1 MGLYLNPNAA
11 YFEEVSGSEIYVDKT
26 MLIAKLNAL
35 LGTSEKFVCVSRP
48 RRFGKT
54 IAGAMISAYYSKGSN
69 SRSLFSR
76 FKIASDSSFEK
87 NLNAFNVIHIDV
99 NAFYNSIQ
107 DRTKIIECISRAVNK
122 ELCSAFPE
130 ANIGQDEGLANA
142 ILQVYGAT
150 GERFVLIVDE
160 YDVLVREKVEQ
171 QTFEEYLRFL
181 NSLFKNSTLK
191 PAIALGY
198 LTGILPI
205 VRDKIQSKLNEF
217 TEYSMLDA
225 RDFSEFVGFSESEVK
240 ELCEKYGMDF
250 FECQRWYNGYLM
262 EDGSKIYSP
271 KSVVTAMKKRK
282 FGDYWTQTSSYEALK
297 TYILMNFEGI
307 KDDVVFMLG
316 GGRVGVN
323 VLKYVNTV
331 SDFHSKDDVF
341 TYLIHLGY
349 LAYDENARQC
359 FIPNDEVRTEWVN
372 CIEDEADYGSVMEL
386 INESRELLKRTIAKD
401 SDYVAKAIATA
412 HSRATNPLTYNN
424 EASFQ
429 SAIGLAYFYATA
441 DYTILKELPTG
452 EGYADVVFIPRVFD
466 ELHPAL
472 IIELKIHSAPDVALN
487 QIKNKRYAEALSN
500 YKKNLLLVG
509 ISYSKDTKK
518 HECKIERYIGE

>member
-11 YFEEVSGSEIYVDKT
+11 YFEEIVSSDLYVDKT
-26 MLIAKLNAL
+26 LLLEKLNGL

-54 IAGAMISAYYSKGSN
+54 IAGSMLVAYYSKGCD
-69 SRSLFSR
+69 SRKLFSS
-76 FKIASDSSFEK
+76 FKIAKSADFEK
-87 NLNAFNVIHIDV
+87 YLNKYNVIHIDV
-99 NAFYNSIQ
+99 NAFYNSIS
-107 DRTKIIECISRAVNK
+107 DRSKIISEITRAVNK
-122 ELCSAFPE
+122 ELAKAFPSVSID
-130 ANIGQDEGLANA
+130 AGDSLANSLLA
-142 ILQVYGAT
+142 VYGAL
-150 GERFVLIVDE
+150 GEKFIIILDE
-160 YDVLVREKVEQ
+160 YDVLVREKVDEK
-171 QTFEEYLRFL
+171 TFDDYLRFL
-181 NSLFKNSTLK
+181 NSLFKNATLK

-217 TEYSMLDA
+217 TEYSMIDA
-225 RDFSEFVGFSESEVK
+225 RDFSEFVGFTENEVK
-240 ELCEKYGMDF
+240 SLCVRYDMNF
-250 FECQRWYNGYLM
+250 AECQRWYNGYLM

-297 TYILMNFEGI
+297 IYILMNFAGI
-307 KDDVVFMLG
+307 KDDVVTMLG
-316 GGRVGVN
+316 GGHVGVN
-323 VLKYVNTV
+323 VLKYVNTI

-349 LAYDENARQC
+349 LAYDENAKRC

-372 CIEDEADYGSVMEL
+372 CVEDESDYSAIVSL
-386 INESRELLKRTIAKD
+386 INDSRELLRRTIQMD
-401 SDYVAKAIATA
+401 GDYVSAALDKAHAK
-412 HSRATNPLTYNN
+412 ATNPLTYNN

-452 EGYADVVFIPRVFD
+452 KGHADVVFIPRVPD
-466 ELHPAL
+466 KERPAL
-472 IIELKIHSAPDVALN
+472 IVELKVNDTTGTALN
-487 QIKNKRYAEALSN
+487 QIKNQQYYEALEQ
-500 YKKNLLLVG
+500 YKENLLFVG
-509 ISYSKDTKK
+509 ISYDKKTKQ
-518 HECKIERYIGE
+518 HECRIEAYCVE